1 MGKERV
7 KRTEVE
13 EEGREERRKSSG
25 CLGWALQGRLRG
37 REQSEAIEFKGKW
50 RRAGP
55 GEGKQGKMKRG
66 ETRVS
71 GEGRGGRGR

>member
-1 MGKERV
+1 M
-7 KRTEVE
+7 E

-71 GEGRGGRGR
+71 VAWLSGEGRGGWGR